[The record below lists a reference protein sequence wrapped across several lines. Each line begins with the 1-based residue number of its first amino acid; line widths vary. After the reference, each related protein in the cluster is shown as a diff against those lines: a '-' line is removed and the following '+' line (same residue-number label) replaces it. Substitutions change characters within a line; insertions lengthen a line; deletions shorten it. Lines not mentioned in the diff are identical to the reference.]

1 MSKQRVTCYQLGHC
15 TQICCNDAMEPIV
28 CCCCGNAITDSRERR
43 KIGSNAVKPVIPT
56 LISLLREH
64 YRGEKTDN
72 EIQQLLLPTGS
83 LEVYVCRQP
92 CLNAL
97 QRYQKLQD
105 DIKVLHANIL
115 GRFAAQYPRSAVHD
129 DTQSKCSSVL
139 GKHQQSCDGD
149 LDPPTKRAKMAPTI
163 YTQPSACR
171 RLCCGPSL
179 PSLEPSD
186 LPLWRYVGMLCM
198 KWSLCRDRVK
208 PKFREYKRVN
218 FTYKLNHYRPLLK
231 QYTTKSLVQWRS

>member
-1 MSKQRVTCYQLGHC
+1 MRMSKQIATCCQLGRC
-15 TQICCNDAMEPIV
+15 ARIYCNDAMEPIV

-83 LEVYVCRQP
+83 LDVYVCRQP

-149 LDPPTKRAKMAPTI
+149 LAPPTKRAKMAPTH
-163 YTQPSACR
+163 TQPSACR
-171 RLCCGPSL
+171 RLCYGPSV
-179 PSLEPSD
+179 PSLEPAGS
-186 LPLWRYVGMLCM
+186 PAVTVCWHVVHERV
-198 KWSLCRDRVK
+198 SLQGQGEAK
-208 PKFREYKRVN
+208 I
-218 FTYKLNHYRPLLK
+218 
-231 QYTTKSLVQWRS
+231 